1 MNIFHEPLNPI
12 TLLLLIIVIIF
23 SFNSNIKTR
32 FLNPALD
39 IKKVKSIPIL
49 ISILLTIVISDQFG
63 KNIKD
68 FELRERPWVNKTKLE
83 INCYVC
89 KVDDNNQFQSGGRNK
104 SFPSNHAANA
114 CALAF
119 IISFFF
125 PKTKKIVYS
134 MAIIIMFSRVYV
146 GVHYPFDVIS
156 GMILG
161 VLSGFIVKKLFL
173 YYLASFN

>member
-12 TLLLLIIVIIF
+12 TILLLIIIIIF
-23 SFNSNIKTR
+23 SFNSKIKSK
-32 FLNPALD
+32 FLNKSLD
-39 IKKVKSIPIL
+39 RKPPKSLAIL
-49 ISILLTIVISDQFG
+49 ISILLTVIISDQIG
-63 KNIKD
+63 QSMKNL
-68 FELRERPWVNKTKLE
+68 ELRERPWVNKTELE
-83 INCYVC
+83 LNCSVC
-89 KVDDNNQFQSGGRNK
+89 KIDDQNQFQSGGRNK

-125 PKTKKIVYS
+125 PNIKKIVYG
-134 MAIIIMFSRVYV
+134 MAFIIMFSRIYV

-161 VLSGFIVKKLFL
+161 ILSGIIVKRLFL
-173 YYLASFN
+173 LYLARSN

>member
-1 MNIFHEPLNPI
+1 MNTFHEPLNPI

-32 FLNPALD
+32 FLNPSLD
-39 IKKVKSIPIL
+39 IKKVKSTPIL

-83 INCYVC
+83 INCSVC

-173 YYLASFN
+173 YYLARFN

>member
-1 MNIFHEPLNPI
+1 MNTFHEPLNPI

-83 INCYVC
+83 INCSVC

-104 SFPSNHAANA
+104 SFPSN
-114 CALAF
+114 
-119 IISFFF
+119 S
-125 PKTKKIVYS
+125 
-134 MAIIIMFSRVYV
+134 
-146 GVHYPFDVIS
+146 
-156 GMILG
+156 
-161 VLSGFIVKKLFL
+161 
-173 YYLASFN
+173 